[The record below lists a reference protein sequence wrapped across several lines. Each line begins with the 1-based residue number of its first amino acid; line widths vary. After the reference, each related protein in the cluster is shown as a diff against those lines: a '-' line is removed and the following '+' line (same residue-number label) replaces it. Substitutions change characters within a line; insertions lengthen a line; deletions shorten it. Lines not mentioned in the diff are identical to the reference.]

1 MPQLSMT
8 TEDVK
13 SYFRQKLQDPTFE
26 IASLTRF
33 PRGVSRETW
42 FVEAAPSS
50 GRQVPQQGFVIRR
63 DLPGR
68 SICTASLRFEY
79 EVFRRLQPTA
89 VPVARALWY
98 EDDPEWSLDGRDLYV
113 RELVSG
119 SWNVQHFTDPD
130 PRYDD
135 IRIEACKEHARKL
148 AAIHRLDWRALGF
161 GELTDVPP
169 DTSSCAL
176 TAIDRLERKMK
187 EVQIEPLPVVVEAI
201 GWLRDN
207 APREAPVVALLKG
220 NNGLGEEIWEDGR
233 IVAMSDWEL
242 ASIGDPAYDFAWC
255 QGFSAVDIKGKWNLQ
270 SFLDYYEEVS
280 GIHVDPRSI
289 SYYKLIQALEGAVF
303 THNAAIP
310 VVNNENLLARLCWV
324 STEVHHTMT
333 AGLARGVGI
342 L

>member
-1 MPQLSMT
+1 MPEWRMVP
-8 TEDVK
+8 EDVAA
-13 SYFRQKLQDPTFE
+13 YFQRRLGAPGLRVTG
-26 IASLTRF
+26 LTRF

-42 FVEAAPSS
+42 FVDAEDGAAAAPAK
-50 GRQVPQQGFVIRR
+50 QTYVIRR
-63 DLPGR
+63 DLAGR
-68 SICTASLRFEY
+68 SICTAPLRFEY
-79 EVFRRLQPTA
+79 ELFHRLHGTA

-113 RELVSG
+113 REFVDG
-119 SWNVQHFTDPD
+119 TWNVPHFTDPD
-130 PRYDD
+130 PQYDD
-135 IRIEACKEHARKL
+135 LRVAACKEHARKL
-148 AAIHRLDWRALGF
+148 AAIHLLDWRTLGF

-169 DTSSCAL
+169 DASACAL
-176 TAIDRLERKMK
+176 TAIDRLERKLA
-187 EVQIEPLPVVVEAI
+187 EVQIEPLPVVAEAL
-201 GWLRDN
+201 GWLRDH
-207 APREAPVVALLKG
+207 APRSAPRVSLLKG

-255 QGFSAVDIKGKWNLQ
+255 QAFSAVDIKGKWNLQ

-280 GIHVDPRSI
+280 GIHVEPASI
-289 SYYKLIQALEGAVF
+289 AYYKLIQALEGAVF

-324 STEVHHTMT
+324 STEVQHTMT
-333 AGLARGVGI
+333 SGLARGVGI